1 MIGSNKK
8 KFNFN
13 TFKKPLNFLS
23 DIYNGKISLIE
34 AEFLQKNL
42 HDKIKYLQ
50 YKYIPKNTKEEK
62 EINGVLMQA
71 NDMWKYRIKLLSH
84 LETILFV

>member
-23 DIYNGKISLIE
+23 DIYNGKISLKE
-34 AEFLQKNL
+34 AEFLQKKL
-42 HDKIKYLQ
+42 HDKIKYLR
-50 YKYIPKNTKEEK
+50 YKYTPKNTKEEE

-71 NDMWKYRIKLLSH
+71 NDMWKYRIKLMRH